1 MNRSPDQVKGVAPR
15 TQRGRKLLYV
25 ITSLYRGG
33 AESLVVELATR
44 AKTNGWTVGVVS
56 MLEPEAYE
64 ADLRAAGVEV
74 TSLGMRRGVPDPR
87 GLARLA
93 QVYRTFRPDV
103 VHAHMVHANILA
115 RAARLLSPVPLLVS
129 TAHNISEGG
138 RMHYLLYRFTDW
150 LSEFTTNVS
159 HAAVQRYIE
168 LGAMR
173 PGKSGY
179 VPNGVSLERFARS
192 DDARRR
198 LRAELGAGNEFV
210 WLTVGRITEQKDY
223 PNLFR
228 ALVAGSSG
236 SRLWLVGDGE
246 LRAQCE
252 ALVTELGLQGR
263 VSFLGLRSDVSD
275 LMSAADGFVLGSAW
289 EGLPMVLLE
298 AAASELPAVATDVGG
313 VSEIVRPG
321 IGYLVPPRD
330 PQALGQAMRAV
341 ESTTVAERAAMGRG
355 AREAVIETFDIT
367 RVVGRWEGLFEL
379 GLAAGVG
386 RRRRRAS
393 RIDPQALDHA
403 LGNGASAAAQTGVS
417 TA

>member
-1 MNRSPDQVKGVAPR
+1 MNRAPDRVREVTSEQQHA
-15 TQRGRKLLYV
+15 RKLLYV

-44 AKTNGWTVGVVS
+44 ARSNGWTVGVVS

-64 ADLRAAGVEV
+64 AELRAAGVDV

-93 QVYRTFRPDV
+93 RVYRTFRPDV

-115 RAARLLSPVPLLVS
+115 RVARLLSPVPLLIS
-129 TAHNISEGG
+129 TAHNINEGG
-138 RMHYLLYRFTDW
+138 RAHYLLYRYTDW
-150 LSEFTTNVS
+150 LSELTTNVS
-159 HAAVQRYIE
+159 HAAVQRYIDI
-168 LGAMR
+168 GAMR

-179 VPNGVSLERFARS
+179 VPNGVSLQRFARNS
-192 DDARRR
+192 EERRR
-198 LRAELGAGNEFV
+198 LRSELGAGDDFV

-228 ALVAGSSG
+228 ALAAGASG

-252 ALVTELGLQGR
+252 ALVTELGLQER
-263 VSFLGLRSDVSD
+263 VCFLGLRPDVGA

-313 VSEIVRPG
+313 VSEIVKPG
-321 IGYLVPPRD
+321 IGYLVQPRD
-330 PQALGQAMRAV
+330 SHALDQAMRAL
-341 ESTTVAERAAMGRG
+341 ESASMEERAAMGKG
-355 AREAVIETFDIT
+355 AREAVIQTFDIAQ
-367 RVVGRWEGLFEL
+367 VVARWEELFDL
-379 GLAAGVG
+379 GLAAAAGA
-386 RRRRRAS
+386 RTRRANLL
-393 RIDPQALDHA
+393 DPSALEHA
-403 LGNGASAAAQTGVS
+403 LGTVATAAPVRPE
-417 TA
+417 